1 MIKIEVSKENER
13 YLREMLSK
21 NSLYGTMQDIV
32 DRAITNFYQLEKKRR
47 FISLGLSNFITYCKF
62 KHTLLWPIS
71 GSLS

>member
-32 DRAITNFYQLEKKRR
+32 EMEIQNFY
-47 FISLGLSNFITYCKF
+47 
-62 KHTLLWPIS
+62 
-71 GSLS
+71 

>member
-32 DRAITNFYQLEKKRR
+32 DTAIKNYYQVEKKRR
-47 FISLGLSNFITYCKF
+47 FR
-62 KHTLLWPIS
+62 
-71 GSLS
+71 